1 MNKAS
6 PPAVGDA
13 TQERPEQQLFP
24 KCIPNFVGYA
34 FFVYFYIM
42 EPDRIIKGSLSAV
55 ILQLLQLNGRM
66 YGYEI
71 TKAVR
76 DGSKGK
82 TKITEAA
89 LYPALH
95 KLEEAG
101 LLETETEIVDGRS
114 RKYYKLNR
122 KGKKESV
129 MQLEALQESISAL
142 QRILKYRLKN
152 G

>member
-1 MNKAS
+1 
-6 PPAVGDA
+6 
-13 TQERPEQQLFP
+13 
-24 KCIPNFVGYA
+24 
-34 FFVYFYIM
+34 M
-42 EPDRIIKGSLSAV
+42 EAGKIIKGSLSIV
-55 ILQLLQLNGRM
+55 ILQLLQNNGRM

-71 TKAVR
+71 TKAVF

-82 TKITEAA
+82 TQITEAA

-101 LLETETEIVDGRS
+101 LLETESEMIDGRL

-122 KGKKESV
+122 KGKKETALQV
-129 MQLEALQESISAL
+129 EALQEAIGSL
-142 QRILKYRLKN
+142 QKILKYKVK

>member
-1 MNKAS
+1 
-6 PPAVGDA
+6 
-13 TQERPEQQLFP
+13 
-24 KCIPNFVGYA
+24 
-34 FFVYFYIM
+34 M
-42 EPDRIIKGSLSAV
+42 EAGKIIKGSLSIV
-55 ILQLLQLNGRM
+55 ILQLLQNNGRM

-71 TKAVR
+71 TKAVL

-82 TKITEAA
+82 TQITEAA

-101 LLETETEIVDGRS
+101 LVETESEIIEGRL

-122 KGKKESV
+122 KGKKETV
-129 MQLEALQESISAL
+129 QQVEALQEAMSAL
-142 QRILKYRLKN
+142 QKILKYKVK